1 MCYPQHDMHRF
12 RSLALLALLLPVAN
26 ALSQVNPQ
34 PAYYSRLNTFGFFGE
49 YSNDS
54 SHILLGGSQNRKLLD
69 FGGTYSRRVLL
80 NRFVDGQYMAE
91 LSPIMLESDPVFHVM
106 YVASLPPPGFTVT
119 ENLTFSQACRPSSAT
134 FGGMADGEPYLE
146 TETITCGRRWTFGE
160 GFSPIGFKWNF
171 RPRHRLQPVFTMLGG
186 YMFSTQPI
194 PVDAA
199 GSWNFTFELGAGFE
213 FYRSATRSIRA
224 EYRYHHISNAGTAD
238 LNPGID
244 NGLFQVTYA
253 FGR

>member
-1 MCYPQHDMHRF
+1 MHCA
-12 RSLALLALLLPVAN
+12 RSLALLAVLLPVAN
-26 ALSQVNPQ
+26 ALSQTSLE
-34 PAYYSRLNTFGFFGE
+34 PAYYSRLNSFGFFGE

-54 SHILLGGSQNRKLLD
+54 SHILIGVSQNRKLLN

-91 LSPIMLESDPVFHVM
+91 LRPILIESDPVFHVTTTFTEPPLIFIDNIT
-106 YVASLPPPGFTVT
+106 LP
-119 ENLTFSQACRPSSAT
+119 QACK
-134 FGGMADGEPYLE
+134 PYSVTYSGVDQGAPYSE

-171 RPRHRLQPVFTMLGG
+171 RPRHRIQPVFTTLAG

-194 PVDAA
+194 PVAEA
-199 GSWNFTFELGAGFE
+199 GSWNFTFEFGAGFE

-224 EYRYHHISNAGTAD
+224 EYRYHHISNAYTAD
-238 LNPGID
+238 ANPGID
-244 NGLFQVTYA
+244 SGTFQVTYA